1 MTNYNIDF
9 EQWYSG
15 MCKYEMDSRW
25 DVRNMKTNGMLKQP
39 FFLSLTRKCKYIR
52 IAKISI
58 CSLQE
63 LWKKIHPPDDKERDL
78 LRSKIGQI
86 LWVDRPDGMFNA
98 SSLASAIKTA
108 TVQTLHEANFIV

>member
-1 MTNYNIDF
+1 MQPINVKPSRAM
-9 EQWYSG
+9 E
-15 MCKYEMDSRW
+15 KDS
-25 DVRNMKTNGMLKQP
+25 
-39 FFLSLTRKCKYIR
+39 
-52 IAKISI
+52 
-58 CSLQE
+58 
-63 LWKKIHPPDDKERDL
+63 PPDDKERDL